1 MTAQFSE
8 KIIFQGNEYFL
19 LSTPLESYLMAMDK
33 PPVFDSGISACWRGY
48 VATWEVESDKL
59 YLSKLDVLDK
69 SFTQNAMEYLF
80 GETRNILADWFSG
93 ELRIAMGEMA
103 QYVHMGF
110 ESTYAKEMFLTIKKG
125 YVIDVRFVEHE
136 IVEE

>member
-8 KIIFQGNEYFL
+8 KIIFRGNEYFL
-19 LSTPLESYLMAMDK
+19 LSTPLENYLMAMDN
-33 PPVFDSGISACWRGY
+33 PPVFDSEISACWRGY
-48 VATWEVESDKL
+48 IATWEIESDRL
-59 YLSKLDVLDK
+59 YLSKLEILDK
-69 SFTQNAMEYLF
+69 SFTQNPMEFLF
-80 GETRNILADWFSG
+80 GETGKILADWFSG
-93 ELRIAMGEMA
+93 DLRIAMGEMA

-110 ESTYAKEMFLTIKKG
+110 ESTYAKEMFLMIKKG